1 MTKRLKD
8 YCIIWRICEEIMA
21 RKKNRKRRSR
31 SFLIIAAILLISVSL
46 VVNNLYKKIYRPNVH
61 ITSNEDNILYIPTGS
76 SFDDVVIILMKND
89 LIENELS
96 FRWVAER
103 MNYMNKVMPGRY
115 RLTDRMNNRELI
127 TLLRS
132 GIQEPV
138 NVTFNNIR
146 TSEQLAAVISKQI
159 EADSSAITGLL
170 RNNEF
175 MESLGIPEGD
185 PIVMFIPNTYQFYWN
200 TSARSFLQRMAKE
213 YHAFWSA
220 DRLELA
226 RQSGLTPY
234 EVSTLA
240 SIVDK
245 ETNMNDEKARIAGVY
260 MNRYKR
266 GWKLE
271 ADPTLVFA
279 AGDENINRVLN
290 IHKEIDSPYNTYMYP
305 GLPPG
310 PICVPSMAGLKA
322 VLEYEK
328 HDFMFFCA
336 KHDFSGYH
344 SFAKTYG
351 QHLVNARK
359 FQNELNRR
367 NIRS

>member
-1 MTKRLKD
+1 
-8 YCIIWRICEEIMA
+8 MA
-21 RKKNRKRRSR
+21 RPKRKRRTLKPLLLILVVLAVSGALVLR
-31 SFLIIAAILLISVSL
+31 SFYNRI
-46 VVNNLYKKIYRPNVH
+46 YKPNVH
-61 ITSNEDNILYIPTGS
+61 ISSDDRSILYIPTGS
-76 SFDDVVIILMKND
+76 DFSDVMKILLKND
-89 LIENELS
+89 LISNEAS

-103 MNYMNKVMPGRY
+103 MNYIDRVLPGRY
-115 RLTDRMNNRELI
+115 RISDRMNNRELI

-146 TSEQLAAVISKQI
+146 NSEQLASVVARQI

-170 RNNEF
+170 KNREF
-175 MESLGIPEGD
+175 MTSLEIPEGD
-185 PIVMFIPNTYQFYWN
+185 PVVMFIPNTYEFYWN
-200 TSARSFLQRMAKE
+200 TSAKEFLQRMARE
-213 YHAFWSA
+213 YHSFWNENRVA
-220 DRLELA
+220 QA
-226 RQSGLTPY
+226 RRIGLTRY

-260 MNRYKR
+260 MNRYNR

-279 AGDENINRVLN
+279 SGDDNINRVLN
-290 IHKEIDSPYNTYMYP
+290 VHKEIDSPYNTYMYS

-310 PICVPSMAGLKA
+310 PICVPSVSALLA
-322 VLEYEK
+322 VLEYER
-328 HDFMFFCA
+328 HEFMFFCA

-344 SFAKTYG
+344 SFARTYS